1 MPNIRKRGTERREKE
16 WGVGETKKLP
26 IRLMVLLRLN
36 KVGIRQQ
43 TTDLNDCDCNE
54 VLRTE
59 TNLDELNRN

>member
-1 MPNIRKRGTERREKE
+1 
-16 WGVGETKKLP
+16 
-26 IRLMVLLRLN
+26 MVLMSLN
-36 KVGIRQQ
+36 KVGIKQQ